1 MRVPTKIGTAIGIVG
16 AIIIGQAAVAAGVFS
31 PLILIVISLS
41 LISSF
46 VPADYTI
53 MDPFRVLKYLLI
65 LATGM
70 FGLYGFT
77 LVIIFVLAQ
86 LVSTN
91 PLGAPYMAPLAPFNL
106 RDFFKSI
113 VYSKPHTPRRP
124 EFLNTKDNTRSPTPP
139 KQGGS

>member
-1 MRVPTKIGTAIGIVG
+1 
-16 AIIIGQAAVAAGVFS
+16 
-31 PLILIVISLS
+31 
-41 LISSF
+41 
-46 VPADYTI
+46 

-106 RDFFKSI
+106 RDFYKSI

-124 EFLNTKDNTRSPTPP
+124 ELFEHQRQHAQPHTAKA
-139 KQGGS
+139 GGLLTANKKAR